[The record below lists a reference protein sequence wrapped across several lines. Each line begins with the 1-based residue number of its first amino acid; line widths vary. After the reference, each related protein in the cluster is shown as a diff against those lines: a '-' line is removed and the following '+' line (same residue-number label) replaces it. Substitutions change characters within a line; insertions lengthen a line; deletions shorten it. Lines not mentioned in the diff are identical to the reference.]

1 MTRPFIKWA
10 GGKSRVMPKLLP
22 HLPKADCLIE
32 PFVGGASVFLNTDY
46 RRYILADINP
56 DLINLYRQVSNYP
69 DQVIYAAKRLFKV
82 FCTENGYSDVR
93 DDFNTR
99 SQDFMPIHDGPYIVH
114 IERAAQFLFLNRHG
128 YNGVCRYNKR
138 GGYNVPYGKYK
149 SVYFP
154 ELEIRQFAE
163 KANDTHTKFIC
174 APFQNTITVMSEND
188 TAIYCDPPY
197 IPVSA
202 TANFTQYSKE
212 PFGRAEH
219 MHLVTSLLAANLSH
233 GSPVVIS
240 NSDTPITREIY
251 RHFNLHSF
259 SVRRS
264 ISSKASQREDANEVI
279 GVLSTCQHC
288 GKYACNCAQQ
298 PKHISPAYSYQ

>member
-1 MTRPFIKWA
+1 MIRPFIKWA

-22 HLPKADCLIE
+22 YLPKAGCLIE

-56 DLINLYRQVSNYP
+56 DLILMYRFATQATEDFISLAQPLFLHGNSAGAYEVLR
-69 DQVIYAAKRLFKV
+69 KR
-82 FCTENGYSDVR
+82 
-93 DDFNTR
+93 FNELPA
-99 SQDFMPIHDGPYIVH
+99 SE
-114 IERAAQFLFLNRHG
+114 ERAALFLYLNRHCF
-128 YNGVCRYNKR
+128 NGVCRYNAK
-138 GGYNVPYGKYK
+138 GIYNVPFGKHK
-149 SVYFP
+149 NPPYFP
-154 ELEIRQFAE
+154 IDEIRLFAE
-163 KANDTHTKFIC
+163 KAKDTHTQFIC
-174 APFQNTITVMSEND
+174 APFQNTISVMAESD

-197 IPVSA
+197 IPISA

-219 MHLVTSLLAANLSH
+219 MRLVTSLLAVNLSH

-240 NSDTPITREIY
+240 NSDTPLTREIY

-259 SVRRS
+259 SARRS
-264 ISSKASQREDANEVI
+264 ISSKASQREDAKEVI
-279 GVLSTCQHC
+279 GVLSTCKHC
-288 GKYACNCAQQ
+288 GKYACNCVQQ